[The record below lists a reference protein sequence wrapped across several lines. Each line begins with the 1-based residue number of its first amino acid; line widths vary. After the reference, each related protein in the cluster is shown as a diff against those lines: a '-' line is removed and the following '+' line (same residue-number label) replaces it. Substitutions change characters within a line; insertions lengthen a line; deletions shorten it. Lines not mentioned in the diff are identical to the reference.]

1 MENEILQQILSKLD
15 NLEQGQANLAKELQ
29 SLKSITLRM
38 EQDHGKK
45 LQALFDGYSANYGII
60 ERYDPRITKL
70 ERTVEKLAFE
80 VQYLK
85 SAK

>member
-1 MENEILQQILSKLD
+1 MENEILQQILNKLD

-45 LQALFDGYSANYGII
+45 LQALFDGYSANYEII

>member
-1 MENEILQQILSKLD
+1 MENEILQQILNKLD
-15 NLEQGQANLAKELQ
+15 NIEQDVQ

-45 LQALFDGYSANYGII
+45 LQALFDGYSANYEII

>member
-45 LQALFDGYSANYGII
+45 LQALFDGYSANYEII